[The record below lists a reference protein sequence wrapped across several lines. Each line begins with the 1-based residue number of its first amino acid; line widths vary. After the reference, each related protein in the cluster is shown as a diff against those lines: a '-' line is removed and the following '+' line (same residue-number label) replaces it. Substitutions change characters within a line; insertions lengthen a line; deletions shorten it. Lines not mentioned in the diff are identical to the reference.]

1 MIKRTISDTF
11 SSHFFKGKA
20 LILLGPRQVGK
31 TTLIKQVLKGR
42 DFLFLDG
49 DDSSVRNIL
58 AQAGTFEIKQIIG
71 QHKIVYID
79 EAQRIP
85 GIGLTLKIITDQFTN
100 VQLVVSGSSSF
111 EITDLTSEP
120 LTGRKLE
127 YRLYPISWEEFE
139 NHVGYLKAEQQMN
152 HRVVYGMYPDVL
164 NQNGEDERMVL
175 QQLAQSY
182 LYKDVLSLT
191 GIRKPELLEK
201 LLRALA
207 LQVGSEVSYNELA
220 GLLGADK
227 NTLIKYIHVLE
238 KSFIIFQ
245 LNSYSGNLRN
255 EIKSNRKI
263 YFYDNGIRNVIINNL
278 NPLELRTDKGALWE
292 NFLIAERIKAN
303 SYHQTYTNHFFWR
316 NTQKQEID
324 FVEEKNGQIHAFE
337 FKWKSGGRNKIPTT
351 FLNEYNAIGKTIDRD
366 NFREFIKL
374 P

>member
-1 MIKRTISDTF
+1 MI
-11 SSHFFKGKA
+11 
-20 LILLGPRQVGK
+20 
-31 TTLIKQVLKGR
+31 
-42 DFLFLDG
+42 
-49 DDSSVRNIL
+49 
-58 AQAGTFEIKQIIG
+58 
-71 QHKIVYID
+71 ID

-85 GIGLTLKIITDQFTN
+85 GIGLTLKIITDQFSN

-111 EITDLTSEP
+111 EITDLTSEA

-139 NHVGYLKAEQQMN
+139 NSVGYLQAEQQVN
-152 HRVVYGMYPDVL
+152 HRIVYGMYPDVL
-164 NQNGEDERMVL
+164 NHAGADERLVL

-182 LYKDVLSLT
+182 LYRDVLALT

-227 NTLIKYIHVLE
+227 NTLIKYIHLLE
-238 KSFIIFQ
+238 QSFIIFQ
-245 LNSYSGNLRN
+245 LNPYSGNLRN

-292 NFLIAERIKAN
+292 NFLIAERIKINA
-303 SYHQTYTNHFFWR
+303 YHQTYANHFFWR

-324 FVEEKNGQIHAFE
+324 FVEEKNGQLSAYE
-337 FKWKSGGRNKIPTT
+337 FKWKSGGRNKIPAT
-351 FLNEYNAIGKTIDRD
+351 FLNEYKTSGKIIDRE
-366 NFREFIKL
+366 NFREFVKL
-374 P
+374 TPR